1 MEMSQD
7 IKINIKSI
15 AKYFFKQDIYSKLV
29 RVNFIAML
37 CDETNDASIIGQEV
51 VYVFF
56 VDPDS
61 KQPTSEFFECLGL
74 GSSQDATGI
83 FDAMIT
89 TFQKHDLS
97 SLL

>member
-1 MEMSQD
+1 MKMSQD

-15 AKYFFKQDIYSKLV
+15 AEYFFKQDIYSKLV

-37 CDETNDASIIGQEV
+37 CDETNNTSIIGQEV
-51 VYVFF
+51 VF